1 MKKKKETGC
10 GADLEVAGSAIPAG
24 PEEAGEGSVL
34 CPGLRHVR
42 WFGAEVEPRPRT
54 VRPAPREL
62 GGVAAWLGP
71 QWSWRQCGEAW
82 WRPQAAA
89 SRREHSWEQLSGRRP
104 FHPPRPRAP
113 FNASPVSSAAGARH
127 TSWPRAR
134 SLEPR
139 PSLCRHTAGQSGAQS
154 GGGDSGNVWGVLSLP
169 AFQGKSGLVDP
180 RCVFSRLPQ
189 ISTWAFGTGFASLIL
204 DSMSLSHYLLLKWSH
219 YILLSLI

>member
-1 MKKKKETGC
+1 MWRRFRSGRKRYSCRAGGGGRGVGTVPGAQAREVVRC
-10 GADLEVAGSAIPAG
+10 GGGAQTADREAG
-24 PEEAGEGSVL
+24 P
-34 CPGLRHVR
+34 
-42 WFGAEVEPRPRT
+42 
-54 VRPAPREL
+54 PREL

-71 QWSWRQCGEAW
+71 QWSWRQCGEAS

-89 SRREHSWEQLSGRRP
+89 SRRAHSWEQLSGRRP

-154 GGGDSGNVWGVLSLP
+154 GGGDSGNVGGVLSLP